1 MTSHTPTY
9 VAIDIAKA
17 GLQIQIGSRSYCFE
31 NTPGGFAKLDKVL
44 SKVDQP
50 HVVFEATG
58 GYERALMT
66 HLFARGITLSRVNP
80 CRIHSFIRSLGVKAK
95 SDPIDACM
103 ILKYAETMRPKP
115 DQAPEQARVEL
126 TELLDRH
133 HQLSGML
140 TQEKNRLQMAGP
152 LTRPSI
158 QGMIE
163 RIEEELSRI
172 DACMHTL
179 VRENATMSAQDKVMR
194 SVKGVGYVTSWSI
207 LAYLGEI
214 THLGRNEVVALAG
227 LAPYI
232 KESSTIKK
240 KRQIEGGRAKV
251 RKCLF
256 MAAQSAANCNPVIR
270 EYVERHKA
278 REKAHKWVMVAAMRK
293 LLIHLHSLLKNHKL
307 PLAA

>member
-1 MTSHTPTY
+1 MTSQTPTY

-17 GLQIQIGSRSYCFE
+17 GLQTQIGPHSYHFE
-31 NTPGGFAKLDKVL
+31 NTPEGFAKLDKVL

-95 SDPIDACM
+95 SDPIDTRM
-103 ILKYAETMRPKP
+103 ILKYAETMRPRPDHGP
-115 DQAPEQARVEL
+115 DQSRVEL
-126 TELLDRH
+126 GLLLDRH

-140 TQEKNRLQMAGP
+140 AQEKNRLQMAGP
-152 LTRPSI
+152 VTRPSI

-163 RIEEELSRI
+163 RIEDELSRI
-172 DACMHTL
+172 DARMRTL
-179 VRENATMSAQDKVMR
+179 VSENATMNAQDKVMR

-207 LAYLGEI
+207 LAYLGEM
-214 THLGRNEVVALAG
+214 THLTRNEVVALAG

-240 KRQIEGGRAKV
+240 KRKIEAGRAKV
-251 RKCLF
+251 RKCLY